1 MTISGSLDDIFGITK
16 RRELT
21 EEELKPIAIGTLVKL
36 KPGVL
41 NEWAIG
47 GEMRKNEEK
56 IRGLIL
62 KKTSS
67 RHVYLVA
74 WNDGTSPVL
83 EYREDLEVLSA
94 PKETD

>member
-41 NEWAIG
+41 NEWAFG

-62 KKTSS
+62 KKTSRRARLLS
-67 RHVYLVA
+67 SVERWYF
-74 WNDGTSPVL
+74 TSV
-83 EYREDLEVLSA
+83 RV
-94 PKETD
+94 